1 MKYIVTEQQ
10 LTNTVKRLNKEK
22 AHRGKLSDV
31 IEELVLSHFKRP
43 VCDLVAI
50 FLPDYNEYIVI
61 VLAPDGYSNEFSL
74 QIASSVENFLGTN
87 PQIII
92 TQAQDCEKMEK

>member
-1 MKYIVTEQQ
+1 MKYILTEQQ

-22 AHRGKLSDV
+22 VHRGKLSDV
-31 IEELVLSHFKRP
+31 IEELVLTHFKRT

-61 VLAPDGYSNEFSL
+61 VLTPDGYNDEFSRK
-74 QIASSVENFLGTN
+74 IARNIENFLGTN

-92 TQAQDCEKMEK
+92 SQSRDCDKIDE